1 MHKRIHGYTVVELIV
16 TILLVSIVSVVAY
29 PRLPSFSSYS
39 LDAYCAELKSGIR
52 RVQTQAMSDVV
63 ASGAYRVEIS
73 ADQVVWSH
81 PSLTLDNSQ
90 DCIGTDCS
98 ILIQLE
104 PEDRSRG
111 IEMTGPA
118 LEFDS
123 FGRLTAPII
132 LPVDLNISA
141 SNSPSEVITIN
152 QEGYIDGCR

>member
-29 PRLPSFSSYS
+29 PRLSSFSSHS
-39 LDAYCAELKSGIR
+39 LDAYCSELKSGIR

-63 ASGAYRVEIS
+63 VSGAYRVEIS
-73 ADQVVWSH
+73 SDQVVWSH
-81 PSLTLDNSQ
+81 PSLTLDNAQ

-98 ILIQLE
+98 ILVQLG
-104 PEDRSRG
+104 PDDNTRG

-123 FGRLTAPII
+123 FGRLTTPLIPSVNVI
-132 LPVDLNISA
+132 ISA
-141 SNSPSEVITIN
+141 PNSPSEVITIN
-152 QEGYIDGCR
+152 KEGYIDGCR